1 MNIILIDL
9 TEHNHKK
16 LRDMAES
23 FEWNVA
29 ALLLF
34 KDNDIVKIWVEL
46 DTKDVIAYQIKKD
59 PNLYLGDD
67 FSEQLSSMKSFQFQK
82 KPTNLVFNL
91 DTILEKISSDGIN
104 SLTVEEKNYLYS
116 LNK

>member
-1 MNIILIDL
+1 MNLILISL
-9 TEHNHKK
+9 KEHNHKK
-16 LRDMAES
+16 LKEISENFD
-23 FEWNVA
+23 WNTD
-29 ALLLF
+29 ALLAF
-34 KDNDIVKIWVEL
+34 KDNNIAKSWVDL
-46 DTKDVIAYQIKKD
+46 DTKDVVAYQINKD

-67 FSEQLSSMKSFQFQK
+67 FIDKLSSMKSFQFQK

-104 SLTVEEKNYLYS
+104 SLTVEEKNYLDN

>member
-1 MNIILIDL
+1 MRPNNLKYPKA
-9 TEHNHKK
+9 HKGGRLNPGIK
-16 LRDMAES
+16 LD
-23 FEWNVA
+23 
-29 ALLLF
+29 
-34 KDNDIVKIWVEL
+34 
-46 DTKDVIAYQIKKD
+46 
-59 PNLYLGDD
+59 NLYLGDD